1 MINFKNSFHCVLHTF
16 RAWKFNPQIISA
28 FIVQIILLQI
38 ILSPISKFSASV
50 QEPVAPWIFPFLS
63 SDYYVILIIM
73 FGALLLFCNAP
84 FIGPQT
90 RFMLVRCGKT
100 PWICGQV
107 LYVLLASLVY
117 VSLIHII
124 SILLLLPDMQWTN
137 TWGKIYYTLAASNAG
152 QVYNVPLSFSYN
164 IILAYSPIAATAISM
179 CLTWLVCSFIGV
191 LILALNL
198 FKRKSGV
205 FIAAGFIL
213 LEVIALNSA
222 FSTTYFSPVSWCSL
236 ACLSITGYSQYPSVV
251 YAFSVLLVS
260 ILGLALFSILIIYKN
275 KGYIT
280 KEEL

>member
-38 ILSPISKFSASV
+38 ILSPISKFSSSV

-205 FIAAGFIL
+205 FIAAGYLIRGHRAKFRFQHNIL
-213 LEVIALNSA
+213 FTGVLVF
-222 FSTTYFSPVSWCSL
+222 FSLSQYYRIFSVSFCSL
-236 ACLSITGYSQYPSVV
+236 RVFCITSINTRTGFVFYPH
-251 YAFSVLLVS
+251 YL
-260 ILGLALFSILIIYKN
+260 
-275 KGYIT
+275 
-280 KEEL
+280 

>member
-1 MINFKNSFHCVLHTF
+1 MDIPISIFGLLCDSYNNVRSAALILQCSFH
-16 RAWKFNPQIISA
+16 RATNK
-28 FIVQIILLQI
+28 
-38 ILSPISKFSASV
+38 
-50 QEPVAPWIFPFLS
+50 
-63 SDYYVILIIM
+63 
-73 FGALLLFCNAP
+73 
-84 FIGPQT
+84 
-90 RFMLVRCGKT
+90 
-100 PWICGQV
+100 
-107 LYVLLASLVY
+107 VY
-117 VSLIHII
+117 VSSLRENSVDLRASSLCII
-124 SILLLLPDMQWTN
+124 SFFGICQSDPHYLHFLLLPDMQWTN
-137 TWGKIYYTLAASNAG
+137 TWGKVYYTLAASNAG

-179 CLTWLVCSFIGV
+179 CLTWLVCSFIGL

-236 ACLSITGYSQYPSVV
+236 ACLNITGYSQYPSVV
-251 YAFSVLLVS
+251 YAVSVLLVS
-260 ILGLALFSILIIYKN
+260 ILGLALFSTLIIYKN

>member
-1 MINFKNSFHCVLHTF
+1 MQCSFH
-16 RAWKFNPQIISA
+16 RAANKIYVSPLRENPVDLRASSLCIISFFGICQSDPHYLHFA
-28 FIVQIILLQI
+28 V
-38 ILSPISKFSASV
+38 
-50 QEPVAPWIFPFLS
+50 VAGYAV
-63 SDYYVILIIM
+63 DKYM
-73 FGALLLFCNAP
+73 
-84 FIGPQT
+84 
-90 RFMLVRCGKT
+90 
-100 PWICGQV
+100 
-107 LYVLLASLVY
+107 
-117 VSLIHII
+117 
-124 SILLLLPDMQWTN
+124 
-137 TWGKIYYTLAASNAG
+137 GKIYYTLAASNAG

-236 ACLSITGYSQYPSVV
+236 ACLNITGYSQYPSVV
-251 YAFSVLLVS
+251 YAFSVLLAS